1 MTKEPTKKPIYG
13 QRPAEPF
20 VPSENIPD
28 LVDVPDKTIYILT
41 EDHRFNGLPF
51 ELIEPLAGQKGRDW
65 FIDHF
70 YFCLPITFGNQHGF
84 IVRLLHDVV
93 VRWGG
98 HKDPGSLKAHLLGT
112 TPEYQDQIIHS
123 HFGSGILTI
132 QNRWTFRTPKGVN
145 LMVTQ
150 PPNFPIEGIMHMSAV
165 VETDQLRR
173 DFTFNLK
180 VTTPN
185 RDFYIPKG
193 TPIGCVLPYPR
204 HFIDNYQI
212 ALHPSGEA
220 FANERRA
227 MQDFATARAN
237 YDQEAPG
244 LLYMKGVD
252 IYGNKFAEHQKSLPV
267 AGSLSQPQTELRA
280 SSKTG
285 SKKLKLRYEGK
296 LGKALDVETLRQ
308 SDFPFLD
315 PEGFKAMLFYIL
327 ERVREG
333 YSSEAILDL
342 FVAGGWNK
350 ELVIEV
356 MEKINA
362 D

>member
-1 MTKEPTKKPIYG
+1 MSKEPTKKPIYG

-20 VPSENIPD
+20 IPSENIPD
-28 LVDVPDKTIYILT
+28 LVDVPDKTIYVLT
-41 EDHRFNGLPF
+41 EDHRFNHLPS

-65 FIDHF
+65 FVDHF

-93 VRWGG
+93 VRWSG
-98 HKDPGSLKAHLLGT
+98 KLDLGSLKVHLLGAM
-112 TPEYQDQIIHS
+112 PENQDQIISS

-132 QNRWTFRTPKGVN
+132 QNRWTYRTPKGVN

-185 RDFYIPKG
+185 RDFYLPKG

-212 ALHPSGEA
+212 ALHPPGEA
-220 FANERRA
+220 FANERKA
-227 MQDFATARAN
+227 TQDFATARSN
-237 YDQEAPG
+237 YDQDAPG

-267 AGSLSQPQTELRA
+267 TASPQPQNEP
-280 SSKTG
+280 SIPSKTP

-296 LGKALDVETLRQ
+296 LEKALDVEALRQ
-308 SDFPFLD
+308 SNFPFMD
-315 PEGFKAMLFYIL
+315 SESFKAMLFYIL
-327 ERVREG
+327 ERMREG
-333 YSSEAILDL
+333 YSGEAIVDL
-342 FVAGGWNK
+342 FVAGGWNR
-350 ELVIEV
+350 ELVLEV
-356 MEKINA
+356 VEIVNA

>member
-1 MTKEPTKKPIYG
+1 MSKESNTPIYG
-13 QRPAEPF
+13 QRPTEPF

-28 LVDVPDKTIYILT
+28 LVNVPDKTIYVLT
-41 EDHRFNGLPF
+41 EDHRFNDLSS

-98 HKDPGSLKAHLLGT
+98 DLAPDSLIVHLLGT
-112 TPEYQDQIIHS
+112 KPELQDQIIHS

-145 LMVTQ
+145 LMVTP

-180 VTTPN
+180 VMTPN
-185 RDFYIPKG
+185 RDFFIPKG

-204 HFIDNYQI
+204 HFIDNYKI
-212 ALHPSGEA
+212 ALHPPGEA
-220 FANERRA
+220 FANERKT
-227 MQDFATARAN
+227 MQNFAKARTS
-237 YDQEAPG
+237 YDQGTPG
-244 LLYMKGVD
+244 MLYMKGVD
-252 IYGNKFAEHQKSLPV
+252 IYGNKFAEHQKSLP
-267 AGSLSQPQTELRA
+267 ATNPIQSQNESSTR
-280 SSKTG
+280 SKTN
-285 SKKLKLRYEGK
+285 SKKLKPRDEFK
-296 LGKALDVETLRQ
+296 LEKALDVEALRL
-308 SDFPFLD
+308 SSFPTF
-315 PEGFKAMLFYIL
+315 ESESFKAMLFYIL
-327 ERVREG
+327 ERMREG
-333 YSSEAILDL
+333 YSMEAIVDL
-342 FVAGGWNK
+342 FVDGGWDK
-350 ELVIEV
+350 DLVV
-356 MEKINA
+356 KVLEKVNA
-362 D
+362 K

>member
-1 MTKEPTKKPIYG
+1 MSIEPKKPIYG

-20 VPSENIPD
+20 VSSENIPD
-28 LVDVPDKTIYILT
+28 LVDVPDKTIYVIT
-41 EDHRFNGLPF
+41 EDPNFNDLPAA
-51 ELIEPLAGQKGRDW
+51 LIEPLAGQKGRGW

-84 IVRLLHDVV
+84 IVKLLHDVI
-93 VRWGG
+93 VRWDGQLG
-98 HKDPGSLKAHLLGT
+98 LGSLKVHLLGT
-112 TPEYQDQIIHS
+112 TPEHQDQIISS

-180 VTTPN
+180 IMTPN

-212 ALHPSGEA
+212 ALHPPGEA
-220 FANERRA
+220 FANERKA
-227 MQDFATARAN
+227 MQDFGNARTN
-237 YDQEAPG
+237 YDREIPG

-252 IYGNKFAEHQKSLPV
+252 IYGNKFAEHQKSLPITK
-267 AGSLSQPQTELRA
+267 SPQPQNEA
-280 SSKTG
+280 SGGRSNIN
-285 SKKLKLRYEGK
+285 SKKLKLPYESN
-296 LGKALDVETLRQ
+296 LALTLDIEVIRQ
-308 SDFPFLD
+308 ANFPFID
-315 PEGFKAMLFYIL
+315 SKGFKDMLSYIS
-327 ERVREG
+327 ERTREG
-333 YSSEAILDL
+333 YSNEAIIDL
-342 FVAGGWNK
+342 FVAGGWDK
-350 ELVIEV
+350 TVVVKVI
-356 MEKINA
+356 EKINVN
-362 D
+362 

>member
-1 MTKEPTKKPIYG
+1 MSKEPNKSIYG
-13 QRPAEPF
+13 QRPAQPF

-28 LVDVPDKTIYILT
+28 LVNVPDKTIYVLT
-41 EDHRFNGLPF
+41 EDQRFNDLPS
-51 ELIEPLAGQKGRDW
+51 ELIESLAGQKGRDW
-65 FIDHF
+65 FTEHF

-84 IVRLLHDVV
+84 IVRLMHNVV

-98 HKDPGSLKAHLLGT
+98 QKGLESLKVHLLGT
-112 TPEYQDQIIHS
+112 TPEHQDQIISS

-132 QNRWTFRTPKGVN
+132 QNRWTYRTPKGIN
-145 LMVTQ
+145 LMVTP

-212 ALHPSGEA
+212 ALHPPGEV
-220 FANERRA
+220 FANERKA
-227 MQDFATARAN
+227 MQDYGNARTN
-237 YDQEAPG
+237 YDQEIPG

-252 IYGNKFAEHQKSLPV
+252 IYGNKFTDHQKSLPV
-267 AGSLSQPQTELRA
+267 TPLSQSQNEPA
-280 SSKTG
+280 SRNNIN
-285 SKKLKLRYEGK
+285 SKKPKPRYEGK
-296 LGKALDVETLRQ
+296 LDKALDVEALRQ
-308 SDFPFLD
+308 SSFPSFD
-315 PEGFKAMLFYIL
+315 AEGFRAMLFYIL
-327 ERVREG
+327 ERKQEG
-333 YSSEAILDL
+333 YSGEAIVDM
-342 FVAGGWNK
+342 FVAGGWDK
-350 ELVIEV
+350 DLVIKV
-356 MEKINA
+356 MEKVNA